1 METKKASNYDRKLFS
16 MKHYKS
22 ISPQEIKE
30 GFAKYFMPTPT
41 AASLASIEEN
51 KGCSEVGYPDPE
63 DEDDMNDVDEFEK
76 KGDAPMISPKIFRG
90 LKTKFRLD
98 SPQCTAPELHP
109 IPLSKFHWNNAIVN
123 LSCIYKYQKTSH
135 SRHSSDNVVQAKE
148 ECAGI
153 ALGLI
158 NKNKPG
164 LQAAG
169 LPLGLINKK
178 NHGLQ
183 TPSEEVSNNTI
194 GNKKKYY
201 TKKTDPLLTEP
212 LEEKIPIKPGFNF
225 NKFLIKKYEKDKKPE
240 MPIMI
245 YHSDPIEK

>member
-1 METKKASNYDRKLFS
+1 MDKCEIFSEEKTLLVLRTNLKKLLEQKEKAIQEIMETKKASNYDRKLFS

-123 LSCIYKYQKTSH
+123 LSCIYKY
-135 SRHSSDNVVQAKE
+135 
-148 ECAGI
+148 
-153 ALGLI
+153 
-158 NKNKPG
+158 
-164 LQAAG
+164 
-169 LPLGLINKK
+169 
-178 NHGLQ
+178 
-183 TPSEEVSNNTI
+183 
-194 GNKKKYY
+194 
-201 TKKTDPLLTEP
+201 
-212 LEEKIPIKPGFNF
+212 
-225 NKFLIKKYEKDKKPE
+225 
-240 MPIMI
+240 
-245 YHSDPIEK
+245 